1 MKLHL
6 GCGQNYLD
14 GYVNID
20 FPSSEH
26 TIQEMS
32 IADQLADITTLRF
45 DAGSV
50 QEVRLHH
57 VFEHFRRP
65 QIAGMLACWNS
76 WMRMGGIV
84 HVEVP
89 DLGRIARVF
98 TNPFTSLAARAVAE
112 RHLFG
117 SHEAGW
123 AAHYEGY
130 DELLLRHMY
139 NSLGFDVTD
148 VKRQHWR
155 GTDNIHV
162 FGKKVRHLTIG
173 EDVSQA
179 GRQFLTSFLVDE
191 SPGELRMLEV
201 WLEGF
206 QRQIQAGW
214 ATA

>member
-1 MKLHL
+1 VKLHL

-26 TIQEMS
+26 TIQEKS
-32 IADQLADITTLRF
+32 IADRLADITALRF
-45 DAGSV
+45 ESGSID
-50 QEVRLHH
+50 EVRLHH

-65 QIAGMLACWNS
+65 QITGMLACWNS
-76 WMRMGGIV
+76 WMRMGGTV
-84 HVEVP
+84 HIEVP
-89 DLGRIARVF
+89 DLGRMARVF
-98 TNPFTSLAARAVAE
+98 ANPFASFATRAVAE

-130 DELLLRHMY
+130 DESLLRHMFTIF
-139 NSLGFDVTD
+139 GFDVVE

-162 FGKKVRHLTIG
+162 FGKKVRNLG
-173 EDVSQA
+173 SCEDAMEA
-179 GRQFLTSFLVDE
+179 GRRFLSSFLVDD
-191 SPGELRMLEV
+191 SPGELRMLEI
-201 WLEGF
+201 WLEGCN
-206 QRQIQAGW
+206 RQITVGW
-214 ATA
+214 ATT